1 MLPMTTKC
9 ILLKSYGVKNLRG
22 VGASCGLC
30 PWPAVLSMSF
40 NNTSQQEEAPLPLPS
55 FPPPVV
61 APPAVE
67 QPAQLEGVPLEE
79 PPAAAAAPQADSLS
93 SPSPAPELIQPPPP
107 PPPLEPH
114 LSGPPGPEP
123 KVPAVSSATW
133 TGPGPQPAVLSALH
147 MLSTCSLHDLP
158 TPCDSLGPLCASGSQ
173 RMCDNPVHV
182 HHSGPGEQK
191 DWCI

>member
-1 MLPMTTKC
+1 MRCSL
-9 ILLKSYGVKNLRG
+9 Y
-22 VGASCGLC
+22 

-40 NNTSQQEEAPLPLPS
+40 NNTSQPDEAAVPMPS
-55 FPPPVV
+55 FPPAVV
-61 APPAVE
+61 APPAGE
-67 QPAQLEGVPLEE
+67 QPAQLEGVQLEE
-79 PPAAAAAPQADSLS
+79 PPAAPAAPQADSLS
-93 SPSPAPELIQPPPP
+93 SPSPAPELIQTP

-123 KVPAVSSATW
+123 KVPAVSSATR

-158 TPCDSLGPLCASGSQ
+158 TPCVSLSPLCASGCQ
-173 RMCDNPVHV
+173 RMCDPAVHM
-182 HHSGPGEQK
+182 HHSGLGEQK

>member
-1 MLPMTTKC
+1 
-9 ILLKSYGVKNLRG
+9 
-22 VGASCGLC
+22 
-30 PWPAVLSMSF
+30 MSF
-40 NNTSQQEEAPLPLPS
+40 NDTSQQDEAALPMPS
-55 FPPPVV
+55 FPPTAV

-67 QPAQLEGVPLEE
+67 QAAQLQLEE
-79 PPAAAAAPQADSLS
+79 PPAAAAAPLS
-93 SPSPAPELIQPPPP
+93 SPSPAPELTQPPPPP

-123 KVPAVSSATW
+123 KVPAVSSATR

-158 TPCDSLGPLCASGSQ
+158 TACDSLSPLCASGSQ
-173 RMCDNPVHV
+173 RMCDQAVHML
-182 HHSGPGEQK
+182 HSGLGEQ

>member
-1 MLPMTTKC
+1 MLTNVFSWC
-9 ILLKSYGVKNLRG
+9 KSHLQG
-22 VGASCGLC
+22 VGALH

-40 NNTSQQEEAPLPLPS
+40 NNTSQQDEAALPLPS
-55 FPPPVV
+55 FPPPAI

-67 QPAQLEGVPLEE
+67 QPAQLEGAAPEE
-79 PPAAAAAPQADSLS
+79 PPAAPAAPQADSLS

-107 PPPLEPH
+107 TPPPLEPH

-133 TGPGPQPAVLSALH
+133 TGPGPRPAVLSALL
-147 MLSTCSLHDLP
+147 MLSTRSLHDLP
-158 TPCDSLGPLCASGSQ
+158 TPCDSPSPLCASGPQ
-173 RMCDNPVHV
+173 RMCDKPVRT